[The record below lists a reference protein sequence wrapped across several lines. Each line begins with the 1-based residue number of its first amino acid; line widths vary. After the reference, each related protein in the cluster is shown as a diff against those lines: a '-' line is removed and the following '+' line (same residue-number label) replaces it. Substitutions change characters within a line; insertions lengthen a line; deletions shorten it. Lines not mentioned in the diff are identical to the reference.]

1 MRTRRVDLIL
11 LEAFDGSAY
20 GDVARCE
27 DVCSEAA
34 AVNQFAQHAL
44 VGESL

>member
-1 MRTRRVDLIL
+1 LVK
-11 LEAFDGSAY
+11 AFDGGPY
-20 GDVARCE
+20 GDVAGCE
-27 DVCSEAA
+27 DVGSEAA